1 MTRKFNVKTE
11 DADYVVAVVK
21 CVWQAYIEA
30 AIYLTTSISLLLKWN
45 TAWKVSK
52 YGVIYDTYF
61 PTFELNTEI
70 YAVNLRI
77 QSKYR

>member
-61 PTFELNTEI
+61 PAFELNTEI
-70 YAVNLRI
+70 YAVNLCI

>member
-11 DADYVVAVVK
+11 DADYVVAIVK
-21 CVWQAYIEA
+21 RVWEAYIEA

-61 PTFELNTEI
+61 PAFKLNPYSVQI
-70 YAVNLRI
+70 QVNTD
-77 QSKYR
+77 QK

>member
-11 DADYVVAVVK
+11 DADYVVAIVK
-21 CVWQAYIEA
+21 RVWEAYIEA

-61 PTFELNTEI
+61 PAFNLNPYSVQI
-70 YAVNLRI
+70 QVNTD
-77 QSKYR
+77 QK